1 MASTSLRVERRVF
14 SNSSLAS
21 LRRNAEWFYA
31 VAVFMSVM
39 SGANPEADSHKPTA
53 DSAGQHGQRAS
64 IDFLSPADG
73 GRYRID
79 VPLFVHLHLKTDGSN
94 QLEHS
99 LQMSATVIIRGDQ
112 GEVKQGELE
121 FARGSISL
129 TAFQQSHDIKY
140 QFPKFSPYTSN
151 DSFAPHKHRVYRLEA
166 LLHAGPNNS
175 FPLLL
180 QRAVTFEFVEQE
192 VRQQDD
198 RSLRNTKRLVRL
210 YTSSAAGDD
219 ERRGEGGQ
227 GGGGGRERD
236 SRIKTKLLYVVRRPR
251 VRASIYIY
259 IYIYIYIF
267 IYIHT

>member
-1 MASTSLRVERRVF
+1 MASTSLDLQFERHPSTSRVF
-14 SNSSLAS
+14 SKSSLAS
-21 LRRNAEWFYA
+21 LRRNAEWFCA

-64 IDFLSPADG
+64 IDFLSPAEG

-79 VPLFVHLHLKTDGSN
+79 VPLFVHLHLKTAGSN

-112 GEVKQGELE
+112 GELQFSQGST
-121 FARGSISL
+121 RL
-129 TAFQQSHDIKY
+129 TAFQQSHNIKY
-140 QFPKFSPYTSN
+140 QFLPYTSN

-166 LLHAGPNNS
+166 LLHAGPDNS

-180 QRAVTFEFVEQE
+180 QRAVTFEFVEQQ

-198 RSLRNTKRLVRL
+198 RSLRNTNRLVRL

-219 ERRGEGGQ
+219 ERKGEGGQ

-259 IYIYIYIF
+259 ICLRRP
-267 IYIHT
+267 

>member
-1 MASTSLRVERRVF
+1 MPCNPMASTSLQVERRVF

-99 LQMSATVIIRGDQ
+99 LQMSATAADTHIC
-112 GEVKQGELE
+112 L
-121 FARGSISL
+121 
-129 TAFQQSHDIKY
+129 SH
-140 QFPKFSPYTSN
+140 SSG
-151 DSFAPHKHRVYRLEA
+151 A
-166 LLHAGPNNS
+166 LG
-175 FPLLL
+175 
-180 QRAVTFEFVEQE
+180 T
-192 VRQQDD
+192 
-198 RSLRNTKRLVRL
+198 SLRHSLPLFIFIFLLFFVFFLPLSVREV
-210 YTSSAAGDD
+210 TRVNGD
-219 ERRGEGGQ
+219 
-227 GGGGGRERD
+227 
-236 SRIKTKLLYVVRRPR
+236 SH
-251 VRASIYIY
+251 IYICNIYTYTYLHRYIVYTY
-259 IYIYIYIF
+259 IYVYMSVSYIF
-267 IYIHT
+267 LMEKV